1 MRFDAQVICQHE
13 KYLGL
18 PSLVGRSK
26 CKTFLDLKEKLAS
39 KLAGWQEKL
48 LSRVG
53 KEIWIKVVAQAVP
66 TYTMSCFKLLDSIC
80 EELTSMVRNFWWG
93 QKVDERKMS

>member
-1 MRFDAQVICQHE
+1 ME
-13 KYLGL
+13 
-18 PSLVGRSK
+18 
-26 CKTFLDLKEKLAS
+26 LKEKLAR
-39 KLAGWQEKL
+39 KLAGWKEKL
-48 LSRVG
+48 LSRAG
-53 KEIWIKVVAQAVP
+53 KEILIKVVAQAVP